1 MHTSEQ
7 RPVFN
12 DTYHIIKSLGEGN
25 TSKVYLGRQIAA
37 PHAWVAIKVMKEE
50 FLTRDKDS
58 ILAVQNEITILK
70 HMQHFNIVQMYD
82 YGNTG
87 SVLKPS
93 GRVIPNLVFI
103 VMEYVAG
110 GLLFDLC
117 QLMQNMGE
125 DVGRFFAI

>member
-1 MHTSEQ
+1 
-7 RPVFN
+7 
-12 DTYHIIKSLGEGN
+12 
-25 TSKVYLGRQIAA
+25 
-37 PHAWVAIKVMKEE
+37 MKEE

-58 ILAVQNEITILK
+58 LLAVQNEITILK
-70 HMQHFNIVQMYD
+70 NMQHFNIVQMYD

-87 SVLKPS
+87 TVLKPS

-125 DVGRFFAI
+125 DAGRFFAI